1 LESEE
6 DHDDVV
12 EKCEYK
18 LGISSVGGIASKS
31 MLWCP
36 DHANWETILPIAS
49 VGPTG
54 PIEACIPFGNRRCE
68 EGDAY

>member
-12 EKCEYK
+12 EKGEYK
-18 LGISSVGGIASKS
+18 LGISSVRGIASEHV
-31 MLWCP
+31 WGP
-36 DHANWETILPIAS
+36 DHANWETILPILS
-49 VGPTG
+49 VGPSG
-54 PIEACIPFGNRRCE
+54 PIEVCVPFGNRSCE